1 MSYDDD
7 TWREIPAYDSDAR
20 RERAEAHCRTQQHGR
35 HIDTLPLEPV
45 PPPLTHPPAFPRL
58 KVYGAEKCVG

>member
-1 MSYDDD
+1 
-7 TWREIPAYDSDAR
+7 
-20 RERAEAHCRTQQHGR
+20 
-35 HIDTLPLEPV
+35 V